1 MRKGECDFNL
11 AQNFSANF
19 LYALPAP
26 QHGLMQTLAGGWQI
40 GGIITA
46 STGVPFSLTQA
57 GDVLGQQ
64 GQSFGAVPDVVPNC
78 NPINQRFRSAGL
90 NYINPAC
97 FVFPTVPLGSPIAPL
112 CNQGGTTPTNGQVL
126 CLNAQGNE
134 RRNQLV
140 GPRLVDVDLSLM
152 KNIRIPR
159 ISEAFNLQLRVEA
172 FNIFNRA
179 NFQAPT
185 HNTTFGGLYGFNQE
199 SPGTAGLLDSTATPS
214 RQVQF
219 GAKMIF

>member
-1 MRKGECDFNL
+1 
-11 AQNFSANF
+11 
-19 LYALPAP
+19 
-26 QHGLMQTLAGGWQI
+26 MQTIVGGWQI
-40 GGIITA
+40 GGIIIA
-46 STGVPFSLTQA
+46 STGVPFSLIQA

-64 GQSFGAVPDVVPNC
+64 GQSFGAVPDVVSSC
-78 NPINQRFRSAGL
+78 NPINQHFKSAGL

-97 FVFPTVPLGSPIAPL
+97 FVFPTVPIGSATAPF
-112 CNQGGTTPTNGQVL
+112 CDQGGTTPLNGQVL

-134 RRNQLV
+134 RRNKLV
-140 GPRLVDVDLSLM
+140 GPRLVNVDLSLV

-172 FNIFNRA
+172 FNIFNHA

-185 HNTTFGGLYGFNQE
+185 RNTTFGGRFGFNQE

-214 RQVQF
+214 RQIQL
-219 GAKMIF
+219 GAKVIF